1 MGNWYGV
8 TLSKET
14 ASVFK
19 DFLRQ
24 EPAII
29 TFEPSEC
36 YQNIHIEFKTE
47 LSFEEIINKYIAY
60 GTAKEDSV

>member
-1 MGNWYGV
+1 MAEWYGV

-24 EPAII
+24 EPAILD
-29 TFEPSEC
+29 FEPSEC
-36 YQNIHIEFKTE
+36 YDNIHIEFQSE
-47 LSFEEIINKYIAY
+47 LPFEEVINRYIDY
-60 GTAKEDSV
+60 TDSGRRS